1 MPRPNL
7 EAKAAPSDLRRPH
20 LPPLETR
27 LFLGAVPWRLREN
40 LLHLLR
46 CADCRDA
53 LDAEL
58 RRAESAP
65 PAPPPDARYDQA
77 FARAEERSGAV
88 PEELRRA
95 VDLLDEMFQLPPRDW
110 PAFLAERPEV
120 GQPMVVLLLL
130 EQAARATATDPETGE
145 RLAHLARMLLE
156 RVDSILAP
164 GLLRIELQARAWT
177 LQGHARALRHEWQ
190 SADEAF
196 AQSSRLLSDAPSP
209 EAEADLCRL
218 VGASFE
224 ARNRHPEAIALLTR
238 ATLLADEAGPAET
251 EIGVLG
257 ELARLHLQRAD
268 TGCAVGLLAGAV
280 VLASTGGLPLTAS
293 QLRPRLSWTLQ
304 ALGRRREALEVAAPC
319 EVATSAAGTLEGMLG
334 TALVHACRGEV
345 RYAEAV
351 FGIALSQ
358 ALDQGED
365 FSAAVA
371 ALNLIGIYDQEG
383 RAADHVALAP
393 TIGAL
398 AHAPGLSGA
407 TRAAL
412 AALHAALRD
421 QTGSLGL
428 LLLGAVAALDHEAQ
442 ETGER
447 PAAQGGT
454 DCNER

>member
-1 MPRPNL
+1 M
-7 EAKAAPSDLRRPH
+7 
-20 LPPLETR
+20 
-27 LFLGAVPWRLREN
+27 
-40 LLHLLR
+40 
-46 CADCRDA
+46 
-53 LDAEL
+53 
-58 RRAESAP
+58 
-65 PAPPPDARYDQA
+65 
-77 FARAEERSGAV
+77 
-88 PEELRRA
+88 
-95 VDLLDEMFQLPPRDW
+95 
-110 PAFLAERPEV
+110 
-120 GQPMVVLLLL
+120 
-130 EQAARATATDPETGE
+130 
-145 RLAHLARMLLE
+145 
-156 RVDSILAP
+156 
-164 GLLRIELQARAWT
+164 
-177 LQGHARALRHEWQ
+177 
-190 SADEAF
+190 
-196 AQSSRLLSDAPSP
+196 
-209 EAEADLCRL
+209 
-218 VGASFE
+218 
-224 ARNRHPEAIALLTR
+224 
-238 ATLLADEAGPAET
+238 
-251 EIGVLG
+251 
-257 ELARLHLQRAD
+257 
-268 TGCAVGLLAGAV
+268 